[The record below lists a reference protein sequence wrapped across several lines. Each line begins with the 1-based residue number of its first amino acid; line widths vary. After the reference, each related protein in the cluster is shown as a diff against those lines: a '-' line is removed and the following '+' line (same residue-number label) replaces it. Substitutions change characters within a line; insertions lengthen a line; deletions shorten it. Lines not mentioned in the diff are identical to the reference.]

1 MADKSP
7 LKKIREL
14 FFKTKT
20 KKSGEAEVSNI
31 RHFACRKCKEDLL
44 GNLIAQI
51 PVYLDA
57 SGNFHCSHV
66 LDEDIDKVKHTEKF
80 VKFENLAT
88 RNGSSQYLSSS
99 NSNEF
104 ENTMSHKEEDLTQ
117 ILLDSLAKMQLAIE
131 KCSKDTQL
139 FREENIA
146 LKKQM
151 AKQDFVI
158 TKNSQIISS
167 ELEKQLNQKIDEIQT
182 KTRTKIDREAYSLKE

>member
-1 MADKSP
+1 M
-7 LKKIREL
+7 
-14 FFKTKT
+14 
-20 KKSGEAEVSNI
+20 
-31 RHFACRKCKEDLL
+31 
-44 GNLIAQI
+44 IAQI

-66 LDEDIDKVKHTEKF
+66 LDEDIDKVKHSEKF
-80 VKFENLAT
+80 VKFEDSHAT

-104 ENTMSHKEEDLTQ
+104 ENTTSHREEDLTQ

-131 KCSKDTQL
+131 KCSTDTQL

-146 LKKQM
+146 LKKHI